1 MNSIEFTNRYFF
13 KLQGIDLENPVIL
26 LEVFRVYA
34 SELSRSFKEYDTTYV
49 DFGSLSGTSREVIPN
64 SVVLVLLFQD
74 SKEKI
79 FTSVLTRYQT
89 EEGNRIDDLLPYY
102 LGLRGKEFKIEFRD
116 NRKYQ
121 FNRSHWRK

>member
-13 KLQGIDLENPVIL
+13 KLQGIDLDNPVTL
-26 LEVFRVYA
+26 LEVFRVYS

-74 SKEKI
+74 SKERI
-79 FTSVLTRYQT
+79 FTSVVTRYKT
-89 EEGNRIDDLLPYY
+89 EEGNEVEDKLPQY
-102 LGLRGKEFKIEFRD
+102 LNLRGEEFKIEFTD

>member
-13 KLQGIDLENPVIL
+13 KLQGIDLENPVTL
-26 LEVFRVYA
+26 LEVFRVFS
-34 SELSRSFKEYDTTYV
+34 SELSRSFKEYDSTYV

-79 FTSVLTRYQT
+79 FTYVLTRYQT

-102 LGLRGKEFKIEFRD
+102 LGLRGKEFQVQFKD

-121 FNRSHWRK
+121 FNPNHWRR